1 MIEKALAIACLNDEF
16 TPDSVVGSEGK
27 AISDGQRVR
36 LVIARAVIKQPDIFL
51 IDEALTALDPSTEKK
66 ILKNLKEAFPKAT
79 VMIITHRDTILEAM
93 DRVFV
98 LHDKQFSDGMSV
110 QELHENEA
118 FKTLF
123 PYSEK

>member
-1 MIEKALAIACLNDEF
+1 MIEKALA
-16 TPDSVVGSEGK
+16 
-27 AISDGQRVR
+27 
-36 LVIARAVIKQPDIFL
+36 IARAVIKQPDIFL

-93 DRVFV
+93 DRVLV

-123 PYSEK
+123 SYSERER

>member
-1 MIEKALAIACLNDEF
+1 LTKAEKTTLLLLKKDPKLSKPKNIEK
-16 TPDSVVGSEGK
+16 TKTMG
-27 AISDGQRVR
+27 
-36 LVIARAVIKQPDIFL
+36 AVPVIFL
-51 IDEALTALDPSTEKK
+51 GG
-66 ILKNLKEAFPKAT
+66 ILFPKAT

-123 PYSEK
+123 SYYQRGF

>member
-1 MIEKALAIACLNDEF
+1 M
-16 TPDSVVGSEGK
+16 
-27 AISDGQRVR
+27 
-36 LVIARAVIKQPDIFL
+36 

-66 ILKNLKEAFPKAT
+66 ILKNLREAFPKAT

-98 LHDKQFSDGMSV
+98 LYDKRFSDGMSV
-110 QELHENEA
+110 QELYENKE

-123 PYSEK
+123 MYSDN